1 MLRRF
6 CSSWCSAAD
15 ARAILAVGL
24 IAAVTLP
31 GVTRR
36 IYASDEVQY
45 VAFLRSLWFDR
56 DVSFDNEYRQF
67 YANGTTRDP
76 AFAAT
81 FIEPATETGLRRN
94 FGTIGS
100 ALLWA
105 PFYAAADVGVRL
117 ARAMGSG
124 VAADGYS
131 SPYISAVCIGSAVYG
146 LLALLLAWCAARRV
160 LEAAGLPRGP
170 HASLAALAAGLG
182 TPLLFYMYVSPGF
195 AHATSA
201 FTVAAFVLAW
211 LVVRDR
217 WTASGLIVL
226 GALAGLMAMVRE
238 QDAFVVIGPAVDLAW
253 AVLKERRW
261 RAAGPVLAG
270 AAAAALVYLPQ
281 AAAYLALNG
290 RIGPSRLVSRK
301 MTWTSPHAASVLF
314 SPEHGLF
321 FWTPLALLA
330 VAGLTLLAARR
341 SGGEGAT
348 HESPRARGSSLRIG
362 VGLIAIVLSQI
373 YVAGSVESWTVA
385 GAFGQRRFVAMT
397 SPFVIGLAV
406 LAAHLAR
413 SRARA
418 AAALLV
424 GLCVWW
430 NLGLMVQFG
439 AGLMDRQRLDLRL
452 NAYNTF
458 VEVPRRLPG
467 IAYRYLFERGSFYR
481 PSSPGG
487 PS

>member
-1 MLRRF
+1 MLRKF
-6 CSSWCSAAD
+6 CSSWRSAPE
-15 ARAILAVGL
+15 ARAILAVAA
-24 IAAVTLP
+24 IAALTLP

-45 VAFLRSLWFDR
+45 VAFLRSLWFDG

-76 AFAAT
+76 MFAAT

-105 PFYAAADVGVRL
+105 PFYAAADAGVRV
-117 ARAMGSG
+117 ARAMGAS

-131 SPYISAVCIGSAVYG
+131 APYISAVCLGSAVYG

-160 LEAAGLPRGP
+160 LETAGLPAGP
-170 HASLAALAAGLG
+170 HTTIACAAVGLG
-182 TPLLFYMYVSPGF
+182 TPLLFYMYVAPGF

-201 FTVAAFVLAW
+201 FAAAAFVLAW
-211 LVVRDR
+211 VVVRDR
-217 WTASGLIVL
+217 WSVPGMIVL

-238 QDAFVVIGPAVDLAW
+238 QDAFIIVGPAVDLAW
-253 AVLKERRW
+253 SVLRDRRL
-261 RAAGPVLAG
+261 RPAGAALAG

-281 AAAYLALNG
+281 AAAYLAING
-290 RIGPSRLVSRK
+290 RLGPSRLVSRK

-314 SPEHGLF
+314 SPEHGLV

-330 VAGLTLLAARR
+330 AAGLVLMVARPGSAPR
-341 SGGEGAT
+341 PHGAR
-348 HESPRARGSSLRIG
+348 EASLRIG
-362 VGLIAIVLSQI
+362 TGLVAIVLLQV

-397 SPFVIGLAV
+397 APLAIGLAV
-406 LAAHLAR
+406 LGAR
-413 SRARA
+413 LRRPGWRA
-418 AAALLV
+418 AAAAMA

-439 AGLMDRQRLDLRL
+439 AGMMDRQRLDLRL

-458 VEVPRRLPG
+458 IEVPRRLPD

-481 PSSPGG
+481 RGSPGG

>member
-1 MLRRF
+1 MLRKF
-6 CSSWCSAAD
+6 CSSWRSAPE
-15 ARAILAVGL
+15 ARAILAVAA
-24 IAAVTLP
+24 IAALTLP

-45 VAFLRSLWFDR
+45 VAFLRSLWFDG

-76 AFAAT
+76 MFAAT

-105 PFYAAADVGVRL
+105 PFYAAADAGVRV
-117 ARAMGSG
+117 ARAMGAS

-131 SPYISAVCIGSAVYG
+131 APYISAVCLGSAVYG

-160 LEAAGLPRGP
+160 LEAAGLPAGP
-170 HASLAALAAGLG
+170 HATIACAAVGLG
-182 TPLLFYMYVSPGF
+182 TPLLFYMYVAPGF

-201 FTVAAFVLAW
+201 FAAAAFVLAW
-211 LVVRDR
+211 VVVRDR
-217 WTASGLIVL
+217 WSVSGMIVL

-238 QDAFVVIGPAVDLAW
+238 QDAFIIVGPAVDLAW
-253 AVLKERRW
+253 SMLRDRRL
-261 RAAGPVLAG
+261 RAAGPALAG

-281 AAAYLALNG
+281 AAAYLAING
-290 RIGPSRLVSRK
+290 RLGPSRLVSRK

-314 SPEHGLF
+314 SPEHGLV

-330 VAGLTLLAARR
+330 AAGLVLMVARP
-341 SGGEGAT
+341 GGA
-348 HESPRARGSSLRIG
+348 PRAHGAREASLRIG
-362 VGLIAIVLSQI
+362 TGLVAIVLLQV

-397 SPFVIGLAV
+397 APLAIGLAV
-406 LAAHLAR
+406 LGAR
-413 SRARA
+413 LRRPGWRA
-418 AAALLV
+418 AAAAMAS
-424 GLCVWW
+424 LCVWW

-439 AGLMDRQRLDLRL
+439 AGMMDRQRLDLRL

-458 VEVPRRLPG
+458 IEVPRRLPD

-481 PSSPGG
+481 RGSPGG

>member
-15 ARAILAVGL
+15 ARAILVVAL
-24 IAAVTLP
+24 LAALTLP

-36 IYASDEVQY
+36 IHASDEVQY

-56 DVSFDNEYRQF
+56 DVSFDNEYRRF
-67 YANGTTRDP
+67 YADGAARHP

-81 FIEPATETGLRRN
+81 FIEPVTETGLRRN

-105 PFYAAADVGVRL
+105 PFYGAADAGVRA

-131 SPYISAVCIGSAVYG
+131 WPYISAVCLGSAVYG

-160 LEAAGLPRGP
+160 LHAAGLPQGR
-170 HASLAALAAGLG
+170 HAWLAAAAAGLG

-201 FTVAAFVLAW
+201 FAVSAFVLAW
-211 LVVRDR
+211 LVVRRR
-217 WTASGLIVL
+217 WTASGLVAL
-226 GALAGLMAMVRE
+226 GALAALMAMVRE
-238 QDAFVVIGPAVDLAW
+238 QDAFVVVGPAIDLAW
-253 AVLKERRW
+253 SVLRERRW

-270 AAAAALVYLPQ
+270 AAAAVLVYLPQ
-281 AAAYLALNG
+281 ALAYLALNG
-290 RIGPSRLVSRK
+290 RLGPSRLVSRK
-301 MTWTSPHAASVLF
+301 MTWTSPHAAGVLF

-330 VAGLTLLAARR
+330 AAGLLLLVVRR
-341 SGGEGAT
+341 GAGNGHGQAHAGGRDDA
-348 HESPRARGSSLRIG
+348 LRIG
-362 VGLIAIVLSQI
+362 VGLLAIVLVQV
-373 YVAGSVESWTVA
+373 YVAGAVESWTVA
-385 GAFGQRRFVAMT
+385 GAFGQRRFVALT
-397 SPFVIGLAV
+397 APLVIGLAV
-406 LAAHLAR
+406 LGAHAAR
-413 SRARA
+413 PGTRA
-418 AAALLV
+418 AAALLA

-439 AGLMDRQRLDLRL
+439 AGLMDRQRLELRH

-458 VEVPRRLPG
+458 VEVPRRLPD
-467 IAYRYLFERGSFYR
+467 IAYRYLFDRGSFYR
-481 PSSPGG
+481 PALPGG

>member
-6 CSSWCSAAD
+6 CSSCRSAPE
-15 ARAILAVGL
+15 ARALLAVAA
-24 IAAVTLP
+24 IAALTLP

-45 VAFLRSLWFDR
+45 VAFLRSLWFDG
-56 DVSFDNEYRQF
+56 DVSFDNEYRRF
-67 YANGTTRDP
+67 YATGTTRDP

-81 FIEPATETGLRRN
+81 FIEPATATGLRRN
-94 FGTIGS
+94 FGTVGS
-100 ALLWA
+100 AILWA
-105 PFYAAADVGVRL
+105 PFYAAADAGVRL
-117 ARAMGSG
+117 ARAAGSS

-131 SPYISAVCIGSAVYG
+131 APYISAVCIGSAVYG
-146 LLALLLAWCAARRV
+146 LLALLLAWIAARRV
-160 LEAAGLPRGP
+160 LEAAGLPAGA
-170 HASLAALAAGLG
+170 HTALAAAAAGLG
-182 TPLLFYMYVSPGF
+182 TPLLFYMYIAPGF
-195 AHATSA
+195 AHAASA
-201 FTVAAFVLAW
+201 FAVAAFVLAW

-217 WTASGLIVL
+217 WSLAGMVVL

-238 QDAFVVIGPAVDLAW
+238 QDAFVVIGPAIDLAW
-253 AVLKERRW
+253 AVVRSGRV
-261 RAAGPVLAG
+261 RAIGPALAG
-270 AAAAALVYLPQ
+270 TAAAILVYLPQ
-281 AAAYLALNG
+281 AAAYLAING
-290 RIGPSRLVSRK
+290 RLGPSPLVSRK
-301 MTWTSPHAASVLF
+301 MTWTSPHAAGVLF

-330 VAGLTLLAARR
+330 VAGLVLLAARR
-341 SGGEGAT
+341 GGGRGPAAGA
-348 HESPRARGSSLRIG
+348 SIPREAPLRIG
-362 VGLIAIVLSQI
+362 VSLLAIVLLQV

-397 SPFVIGLAV
+397 APCVIGLSV
-406 LAAHLAR
+406 LGAHLAG

-418 AAALLV
+418 AAAAV
-424 GLCVWW
+424 AGLCVWW

-439 AGLMDRQRLDLRL
+439 AGLMDRQRLDLPR

-467 IAYRYLFERGSFYR
+467 LAYRYVFDRGSFFR
-481 PSSPGG
+481 HAPPGG

>member
-1 MLRRF
+1 MLRR
-6 CSSWCSAAD
+6 CCNSWCSAAD
-15 ARAILAVGL
+15 ARAVLIVGL
-24 IAAVTLP
+24 IAVVTLP

-36 IYASDEVQY
+36 IFASDEVQY

-56 DVSFDNEYRQF
+56 DVSFDNEYREF

-81 FIEPATETGLRRN
+81 FIEPATDTGLRRN

-105 PFYAAADVGVRL
+105 PFYAAADAGVRL
-117 ARAMGSG
+117 ARAMGST
-124 VAADGYS
+124 VPADGYGW
-131 SPYISAVCIGSAVYG
+131 PYISAVCIGSAVYG

-160 LEAAGLPRGP
+160 LEAAGLPAGR
-170 HASLAALAAGLG
+170 HATAAAVAAGLG
-182 TPLLFYMYVSPGF
+182 TPLLFYMYVAPGF

-201 FTVAAFVLAW
+201 FAVAAFVLAW

-217 WTASGLIVL
+217 WTVSGLAVL

-238 QDAFVVIGPAVDLAW
+238 QDAFVIIGPALDLAW
-253 AVLKERRW
+253 SALRERRW
-261 RAAGPVLAG
+261 RAAGPALAG

-290 RIGPSRLVSRK
+290 RLGPSPLVSRK
-301 MTWTSPHAASVLF
+301 MTWTSPHAAGVLF

-330 VAGLTLLAARR
+330 VAGLILLAARR
-341 SGGEGAT
+341 PGPAAPAHGASGAGDA
-348 HESPRARGSSLRIG
+348 SRRIG
-362 VGLIAIVLSQI
+362 VGLLAIVLLQV

-397 SPFVIGLAV
+397 APCVIGLAV

-413 SRARA
+413 SKARA
-418 AAALLV
+418 AAAVLA

-458 VEVPRRLPG
+458 IEVPRRLPD

-481 PSSPGG
+481 PASPGG